1 MNKKI
6 LNRDEFIA
14 RFKLE
19 AASLR
24 EWEKARLLKPAGF
37 TDEKIPLFSEEMGER
52 AGAIQKLTELGYKI
66 EEIQKILKKVGLP
79 SQVEK
84 KRQLEDPAQYLT
96 VGDLAEK
103 VGLSP
108 RTIKHWEDKG
118 IIEPDMRSEGG
129 FRLYSG
135 GYVYLCELVRDL
147 QLFGYTLEEIK
158 KISDYFRY
166 FLGLQENLVAFP
178 KSEVSS
184 QLDAMLT
191 EIKVLFDKMGLLQK
205 GIRRW
210 EDLMKKKRKEILD
223 LKNRNQKR
231 ETQKSKG
238 EKNEQN
244 RFHRAQG
251 S

>member
-1 MNKKI
+1 MNKNI
-6 LNRDEFIA
+6 LTRDAFIA
-14 RFKLE
+14 KFKLE
-19 AASLR
+19 GAALR
-24 EWEKARLLKPAGF
+24 EWEKAGLLRPAGY
-37 TDEKIPLFSEEMGER
+37 TDEKIPLYSEEMSGR
-52 AGAIQKLTELGYKI
+52 AAAIQKLNELGYEI
-66 EEIQKILKKVGLP
+66 EEIQRILKKVGLP
-79 SQVEK
+79 KKVEK
-84 KRQLEDPAQYLT
+84 KRKPEEPAQFLT

-158 KISDYFRY
+158 EKSDYFRY
-166 FLGLQENLVAFP
+166 FLAIQENPDAFP
-178 KSEVSS
+178 KAEVSS
-184 QLDAMLT
+184 RLDAMLT

-205 GIRRW
+205 GIKRW

-231 ETQKSKG
+231 ESKKSKG
-238 EKNEQN
+238 EQ
-244 RFHRAQG
+244 Q
-251 S
+251 

>member
-1 MNKKI
+1 MNKNI
-6 LNRDEFIA
+6 LTRDEFIA

-19 AASLR
+19 GVSLQ
-24 EWEKARLLKPAGF
+24 EWEKAGLLKPAGF
-37 TDEKIPLFSEEMGER
+37 TDEKIPLYSEEMSGR
-52 AGAIQKLTELGYKI
+52 AVAIQKLIELGYEI
-66 EEIQKILKKVGLP
+66 EEIQRILKKVGLP
-79 SQVEK
+79 KKVEK
-84 KRQLEDPAQYLT
+84 RRKPEEAAQYLT
-96 VGDLAEK
+96 VGDLAEQ

-147 QLFGYTLEEIK
+147 QLFGYSLEEIK
-158 KISDYFRY
+158 KISDYFRN
-166 FLGLQENLVAFP
+166 FLAIQENPDAFS
-178 KSEVSS
+178 KAEVSS
-184 QLDAMLT
+184 MLDAMLT

-205 GIRRW
+205 GIKRW

-231 ETQKSKG
+231 ESKKSKG
-238 EKNEQN
+238 EQK
-244 RFHRAQG
+244 
-251 S
+251 

>member
-1 MNKKI
+1 MNKHI
-6 LNRDEFIA
+6 LTRDEFIA

-19 AASLR
+19 GASLR
-24 EWEKARLLKPAGF
+24 EWEKARLVRPAGY
-37 TDEKIPLFSEEMGER
+37 TDEKIPLYSEEMSGR
-52 AGAIQKLTELGYKI
+52 AAAIQKLTELGYEI
-66 EEIQKILKKVGLP
+66 EEIQRILKKVGLP
-79 SQVEK
+79 KKVETK
-84 KRQLEDPAQYLT
+84 SRPEEPAQYLT

-147 QLFGYTLEEIK
+147 QLFGYSLEEIK

-166 FLGLQENLVAFP
+166 FLAIQENLDAFP
-178 KSEVSS
+178 KAEVSS
-184 QLDAMLT
+184 MLDAMYT
-191 EIKVLFDKMGLLQK
+191 EIKILFDKMGLLQK

-231 ETQKSKG
+231 ENQKSKG
-238 EKNEQN
+238 EKK
-244 RFHRAQG
+244 
-251 S
+251 

>member
-1 MNKKI
+1 MNKNI
-6 LNRDEFIA
+6 LTRDEFIA
-14 RFKLE
+14 KFNLE
-19 AASLR
+19 GASLR
-24 EWEKARLLKPAGF
+24 DWEIAKLLKPTGF
-37 TDEKIPLFSEEMGER
+37 TEDKIPLYSEEMSGR
-52 AGAIQKLTELGYKI
+52 AAAIQKLNELGYEI
-66 EEIQKILKKVGLP
+66 DEIQRILKKVGLP
-79 SQVEK
+79 KKVEK
-84 KRQLEDPAQYLT
+84 KRKSEEPARYLT
-96 VGDLAEK
+96 VGDLAEQ

-166 FLGLQENLVAFP
+166 FLAIQEKPDAFP
-178 KSEVSS
+178 KAEVSS

-191 EIKVLFDKMGLLQK
+191 EIKVLFDKMRLLQN
-205 GIRRW
+205 GIKRW

-223 LKNRNQKR
+223 LKNNNQKR
-231 ETQKSKG
+231 ENQKSKG
-238 EKNEQN
+238 ERK
-244 RFHRAQG
+244 
-251 S
+251 